1 MENQFNIEGFL
12 SNANQVSKITDSIY
26 KVDQEVIEIL
36 EINYDLKIV
45 KVRHNHLTHHIQFKN
60 NLDFTLD
67 KMGIK
72 RTFEQV
78 SSDIKAPMPGKVL
91 EVMVKSGDIIE
102 KGQPLLILEAM
113 KMENVLKADS
123 AATIKSIIVGPSE
136 SVESGQLLIELELV
150 E

>member
-1 MENQFNIEGFL
+1 MENQFNIEEFL
-12 SNANQVSKITDSIY
+12 SEAAKVKKVTDSIY

-36 EINYDLKIV
+36 EINFDLKSI
-45 KVRHNHLTHHIQFKN
+45 KVRHNHNTHQIQFKS
-60 NLDFTLD
+60 NLDLTLD

-91 EVMVKSGDIIE
+91 QVMVKIGDTIE
-102 KGQPLLILEAM
+102 KGQPLIILEAM
-113 KMENVLKADS
+113 KMENVLKAGSD
-123 AATIKSIIVGPSE
+123 ATIKSIAVSHSE
-136 SVESGQLLIELELV
+136 SVESGQLLIELEPA